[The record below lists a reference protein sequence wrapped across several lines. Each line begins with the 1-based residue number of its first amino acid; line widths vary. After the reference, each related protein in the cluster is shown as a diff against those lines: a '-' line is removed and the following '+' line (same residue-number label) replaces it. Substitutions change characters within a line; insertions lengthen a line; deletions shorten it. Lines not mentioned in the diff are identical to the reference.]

1 MRSRTP
7 VVRRCTAVAAHGKR
21 CRQTPF
27 KTSPFCW
34 HHTAR
39 ADRDALRG
47 ADLRSED
54 RAKVSADRI
63 VRMLTDRDLV
73 QLEQFLSAGDEGT
86 IRLEKRSGRL
96 TAQQERAAH

>member
-21 CRQTPF
+21 CMQTPF

-63 VRMLTDRDLV
+63 VRLLTDRDLV
-73 QLEQFLSAGDEGT
+73 ELEQFLSAGDEGT
-86 IRLEKRSGRL
+86 IRLEKRGGRL
-96 TAQQERAAH
+96 TALQERSAS